1 MCKSLITY
9 KHTNY
14 KYEIRGNWGERF
26 NPRLPSKVV
35 QSKVRPLAFML
46 SVKYANLKMCD
57 QLHKFVICKCEIWD
71 LGRKWEVP
79 DRGGL
84 VESCWDEC
92 EIRALLCSVW
102 SPSSSNFSSS
112 SSSSLGPALSYT
124 SQFSSFVSYLL
135 YLQREDRS
143 FLQFHTSSFLQF
155 ELSLFFSL
163 DSIRAPPTFQLPIGI
178 LCYIVIFLNP
188 LSPNTHQKGN
198 GWIRSVPNMEK
209 LLWRRS
215 EKLMPPVSY
224 LPFWQTDCFQWWSR
238 LKSVVLHSPALLSS
252 TEDPKFPN
260 MADLTNWKRALLLDS
275 INITTAAL

>member
-1 MCKSLITY
+1 MCKSLIMY

-35 QSKVRPLAFML
+35 QSKVRSLAFMW

-163 DSIRAPPTFQLPIGI
+163 DSIYISTAHWHSVLYCDLSEPTFSKHPSERKWVDPICAEYGKVAVTKIRKADAPCI
-178 LCYIVIFLNP
+178 LSTILTN
-188 LSPNTHQKGN
+188 
-198 GWIRSVPNMEK
+198 
-209 LLWRRS
+209 
-215 EKLMPPVSY
+215 
-224 LPFWQTDCFQWWSR
+224 R
-238 LKSVVLHSPALLSS
+238 LFSVVVQTKECCPTFTGSS
-252 TEDPKFPN
+252 VFDRGSEISKYGRPD
-260 MADLTNWKRALLLDS
+260 
-275 INITTAAL
+275 

>member
-1 MCKSLITY
+1 MQIWKCVISCINLWFANVKSEILEGSGRFQIEAGWW
-9 KHTNY
+9 KVAETN
-14 KYEIRGNWGERF
+14 
-26 NPRLPSKVV
+26 
-35 QSKVRPLAFML
+35 VRSAHCSAQCGHPPPPTFPPAPPQ
-46 SVKYANLKMCD
+46 VWD
-57 QLHKFVICKCEIWD
+57 Q
-71 LGRKWEVP
+71 
-79 DRGGL
+79 
-84 VESCWDEC
+84 
-92 EIRALLCSVW
+92 
-102 SPSSSNFSSS
+102 
-112 SSSSLGPALSYT
+112 PALSYT

-135 YLQREDRS
+135 YLWREDRS